1 MGQWAAMRSDEHEQA
16 GKQGVAD
23 ILYLPLGF
31 PSPCPLCYLP
41 RLPLHLYHCWLQHS
55 SQLPLVHQLPPLA
68 PLYRVTRRL
77 ELQPPSWA
85 AMCPKIP
92 APLTDTSLHAVM
104 TRSTPGPN
112 PVPASARPRTD
123 PRRFIA
129 NALRIASRHVTRSRR
144 VHPHDARTRHGTRG
158 P

>member
-68 PLYRVTRRL
+68 PLYWLTRRL

-85 AMCPKIP
+85 AMCFKIP
-92 APLTDTSLHAVM
+92 APLTDTSLHAQTCMHREEGHPPHCTWLLVSP
-104 TRSTPGPN
+104 TTQLSLQSTPE
-112 PVPASARPRTD
+112 
-123 PRRFIA
+123 F
-129 NALRIASRHVTRSRR
+129 
-144 VHPHDARTRHGTRG
+144 GTSPQTG
-158 P
+158 E